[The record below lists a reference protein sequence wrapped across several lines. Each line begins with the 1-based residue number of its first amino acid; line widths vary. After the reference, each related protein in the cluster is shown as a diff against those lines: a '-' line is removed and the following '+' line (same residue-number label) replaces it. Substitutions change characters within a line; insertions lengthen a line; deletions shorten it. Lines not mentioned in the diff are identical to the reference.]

1 MRQTSDNLSAIS
13 WPNIYFGPIN
23 LWNVPKMGDNDIFS
37 KTIFENTEK
46 GFQYRLT
53 VSEFR
58 EVQYLHLRKYFMTYE
73 GEYMPSK
80 EGASIPASIQNI
92 FAMLDGLIEIC
103 SEEES
108 VDVITEYFSNKI
120 TQLKSKN

>member
-1 MRQTSDNLSAIS
+1 
-13 WPNIYFGPIN
+13 
-23 LWNVPKMGDNDIFS
+23 MGDNDIFS
-37 KTIFENTEK
+37 KTIFENSEK

-58 EVQYLHLRKYFMTYE
+58 EVQYLHLRKYFLTYE
-73 GEYMPSK
+73 GEWMPSK

-103 SEEES
+103 SQEES
-108 VDVITEYFSNKI
+108 VDVITNYFSNKI
-120 TQLKSKN
+120 IQLKSNA